1 MPPKWAIIA
10 KYEYMVR
17 TSGIR
22 RWRYTLP
29 LLAAFAIILY
39 IFILAPAVFVLFEH
53 YTSQFILSDQA
64 LGFMQVVLLI
74 IFASIITIPIMQ
86 TLQDNRVSPLEA
98 VLASP
103 VRPIDVL
110 VGRFLGSLPFY
121 CLVVVLIAGT
131 FLALFIPF
139 GMSPAQVA
147 LSVLVFLLVVVSG
160 LWIGVLV
167 AAVLKARLGRTP
179 RGRDMGQALA
189 TMIALPLVAVMYGIM
204 NGGLF
209 DAIEKGGSALPN
221 VLWLLP
227 SSWGADVVVI
237 FLRNPGDLGGNWQI
251 TVLGFGT
258 MFMFLIGSLYVGSK
272 LSGLAY
278 DLEPV
283 SFSSTRAAREGM
295 VYRAVRTL
303 TANGQFSVVV
313 VSLLKDYTRRMENLS
328 RVIYIVGLVILMEL
342 FLLNS
347 TPSGNYASVALLTI
361 SWMMA
366 FLCVF
371 VVGEV
376 TARGKDNLFVYRKA
390 PHGETRLIWARVVQG
405 WLVVLP
411 VSVICALV
419 VLLPAGLPWQKLT
432 AYILAVVAISSAYV
446 LMSIGLFLLA
456 PVFTDRP
463 SKTVKNAIAVLVI
476 SFLLYVL
483 CLVLFGDSQ
492 GIWALVV
499 LSWVMGL
506 TLLAA
511 GGRKIRKVE

>member
-1 MPPKWAIIA
+1 MIPKWAVIA
-10 KYEYMVR
+10 KYEYMVK
-17 TSGIR
+17 TSGFR
-22 RWRYTLP
+22 RWRYILP
-29 LLAAFAIILY
+29 TLAAFAIILY
-39 IFILAPAVFVLFEH
+39 IFILAPAVFALFEQ

-64 LGFMQVVLLI
+64 LGFMQVFLLV

-98 VLASP
+98 VIASP

-160 LWIGVLV
+160 LWIGILL

-189 TMIALPLVAVMYGIM
+189 LMIALPLVAVMYGIM

-209 DAIEKGGSALPN
+209 DAVEEGGSTLPT

-227 SSWGADVVVI
+227 SSWGADVVLI
-237 FLRNPGDLGGNWQI
+237 FLRNPGDLSQYWQV
-251 TVLGFGT
+251 TVLGLGT
-258 MFMFLIGSLYVGSK
+258 LMVFFFGSLYVGSR
-272 LSGLAY
+272 LSGRAY

-283 SFSSTRAAREGM
+283 SFTSPMAGPEGHIYRSVRA
-295 VYRAVRTL
+295 L
-303 TANGQFSVVV
+303 TGSGPFSVVV
-313 VSLLKDYTRRMENLS
+313 LTVLKDYVRRMENLS
-328 RVIYIVGLVILMEL
+328 RVIYILGLVVLMEI
-342 FLLNS
+342 FLLGS
-347 TPSGNYASVALLTI
+347 LPPGNYNSIALLTI

-376 TARGKDNLFVYRKA
+376 TTRGKDNLFVYRKA
-390 PHGETRLIWARVVQG
+390 PKGETRLVWARVVQG

-411 VSVICALV
+411 VAAISALV
-419 VLLPAGLPWQKLT
+419 VLVPSNTTWQEVG
-432 AYILAVVAISSAYV
+432 AYTLALVAISGAYV
-446 LMSIGLFLLA
+446 LMSIGLFLLSPA
-456 PVFTDRP
+456 FSDRP
-463 SKTVKNAIAVLVI
+463 SETIGNAIAVLVI
-476 SFLLYVL
+476 SFLLYVI
-483 CLVLFGDSQ
+483 CLVLFGDPM
-492 GIWALVV
+492 GIWALVIA
-499 LSWVMGL
+499 SWVLGL
-506 TLLAA
+506 ALLAA
-511 GGRKIRKVE
+511 GGRKIRRVE

>member
-1 MPPKWAIIA
+1 
-10 KYEYMVR
+10 
-17 TSGIR
+17 
-22 RWRYTLP
+22 
-29 LLAAFAIILY
+29 
-39 IFILAPAVFVLFEH
+39 
-53 YTSQFILSDQA
+53 
-64 LGFMQVVLLI
+64 MQVFLLV

-98 VLASP
+98 VIASP

-160 LWIGVLV
+160 LWIGILL

-189 TMIALPLVAVMYGIM
+189 LMIALPLVAVMYGIM

-209 DAIEKGGSALPN
+209 DAVEEGGSTLPT

-227 SSWGADVVVI
+227 SSWGADVVLI
-237 FLRNPGDLGGNWQI
+237 FLRNPGDLSQYWQV
-251 TVLGFGT
+251 TVLGLGT
-258 MFMFLIGSLYVGSK
+258 LMMFFFGSLYVGSK
-272 LSGLAY
+272 LSGRAY

-283 SFSSTRAAREGM
+283 SFTSPLAGPEGRIYRSVRA
-295 VYRAVRTL
+295 L
-303 TANGQFSVVV
+303 TGDGPFSVVV
-313 VSLLKDYTRRMENLS
+313 LTVLKDYVRRMENLS
-328 RVIYIVGLVILMEL
+328 RVIYILGLVVLMEI
-342 FLLNS
+342 FLLGS
-347 TPSGNYASVALLTI
+347 LPPGNYNSIALLTI

-376 TARGKDNLFVYRKA
+376 TTRGKDNLFVYRKA
-390 PHGETRLIWARVVQG
+390 PKGETRLVWARVVQG

-411 VSVICALV
+411 VAGISALV
-419 VLLPAGLPWQKLT
+419 VLVPSDTPWQEVGRLHPGLGGHQRCLRAHVHRPLPPLPRLLRSALRDHRKCHSRPGNILPALCRLPGALWRSHGDMGIGYRELGVGPCVARRRRSEDPPGGVSGPAEFEPAILGGYT
-432 AYILAVVAISSAYV
+432 A
-446 LMSIGLFLLA
+446 
-456 PVFTDRP
+456 
-463 SKTVKNAIAVLVI
+463 
-476 SFLLYVL
+476 
-483 CLVLFGDSQ
+483 
-492 GIWALVV
+492 
-499 LSWVMGL
+499 
-506 TLLAA
+506 
-511 GGRKIRKVE
+511 